1 MSFGENLKRLR
12 IDKKLTQNQL
22 AEKMN
27 MSKSSIS
34 YYESG
39 NKMPSPDVL
48 AKFSDYFEISIDVL
62 MGTDK
67 PLYGQS
73 IDVSGLT
80 AKEIEAIENIVNI
93 MRNKKM

>member
-48 AKFSDYFEISIDVL
+48 AKFSDYFEVYIDVL

>member
-1 MSFGENLKRLR
+1 MSFGKNLRRLR
-12 IDKKLTQNQL
+12 IENKLTQRQL

-48 AKFSDYFEISIDVL
+48 TKFSQYFEVSIDVL
-62 MGTDK
+62 MGTNK

-80 AKEIEAIENIVNI
+80 ATEIEAIKNIVDL
-93 MRNKKM
+93 MRNRKE

>member
-48 AKFSDYFEISIDVL
+48 AKFSDYFEVSIDVL